1 MPIIK
6 LTEPVTIGES
16 TITEI
21 DIREP
26 KGRDYR
32 QLKPTGDPTPF
43 GMAFDFA
50 SMLSGQ
56 PKKVFDEL
64 CHQDVLE
71 VQDVMGKYLGKSQ
84 PTGPTSSEI

>member
-1 MPIIK
+1 MPIIT
-6 LTEPVTIGES
+6 LTQPVKIGDNTVEA
-16 TITEI
+16 I

-32 QLKPTGDPTPF
+32 LLAPSGNPTPF

-84 PTGPTSSEI
+84 PTGQPSSET